1 MRTSAFVEK
10 TYFFYK
16 LLYLYI
22 NTVLRGQKMS
32 DMLSYEAVQL
42 KKLLAEEKD
51 IRNRYISAAEE
62 ISDPQLKEKLQKCAA
77 VHGSH
82 ISVINGL
89 TGEKN
94 D

>member
-1 MRTSAFVEK
+1 
-10 TYFFYK
+10 
-16 LLYLYI
+16 
-22 NTVLRGQKMS
+22 MS

-42 KKLLAEEKD
+42 KKLLSEEKN
-51 IRNRYISAAEE
+51 IQRKYISVAKAV
-62 ISDPQLKEKLQKCAA
+62 SDPQLKEKLQKCAA
-77 VHGSH
+77 IHGSH

>member
-1 MRTSAFVEK
+1 
-10 TYFFYK
+10 
-16 LLYLYI
+16 
-22 NTVLRGQKMS
+22 MS

-42 KKLLAEEKD
+42 KKILNEEKN
-51 IRNRYISAAEE
+51 IQRKYIDAAESV
-62 ISDPQLKEKLQKCAA
+62 SDPQLKEKLQKCAA

-89 TGEKN
+89 MGAKN

>member
-1 MRTSAFVEK
+1 
-10 TYFFYK
+10 
-16 LLYLYI
+16 
-22 NTVLRGQKMS
+22 MS

-42 KKLLAEEKD
+42 KKLLSEEKN
-51 IRNRYISAAEE
+51 IQRKYISAAEAV
-62 ISDPQLKEKLQKCAA
+62 SDPQLKEKLQKCAA
-77 VHGSH
+77 IHGSH

>member
-1 MRTSAFVEK
+1 
-10 TYFFYK
+10 
-16 LLYLYI
+16 
-22 NTVLRGQKMS
+22 MS

-51 IRNRYISAAEE
+51 IRNRYITAAEANC
-62 ISDPQLKEKLQKCAA
+62 DPQLKEKLQKCAA

>member
-1 MRTSAFVEK
+1 MIKILLVEDDK
-10 TYFFYK
+10 IIVASVSE
-16 LLYLYI
+16 YLNSEGYL
-22 NTVLRGQKMS
+22 VRSVSGQAAAM
-32 DMLSYEAVQL
+32 
-42 KKLLAEEKD
+42 KLLAEEKD
-51 IRNRYISAAEE
+51 IRNRYISVAEE